1 MNKVELLK
9 MLEEKLGKEIKY
21 DSDLGVLSQA
31 IHDELGETVSHNTLR
46 RMFKE
51 DVIRKHRSSTNDVLA
66 HYLGY
71 KNYDL
76 LLKDCGADADIS
88 IFTPVDSI
96 DVENLQQGTQIQF
109 TWDPNRLILASY
121 MGNLKFIVNE
131 SSGSKNLVKGDI
143 LEISQLA
150 VGFELYVVNVERNG
164 ENLGAYHAAKQ
175 GGLTSIEIIG

>member
-1 MNKVELLK
+1 MNTEELKK
-9 MLEEKLGKEIKY
+9 MLEEKLGRKIEY

-31 IHDELGETVSHNTLR
+31 IEDKIGENVSHNTLR
-46 RMFKE
+46 RIFRE
-51 DVIRKHRSSTNDVLA
+51 DIVMKHRSSTMDVLA

-71 KNYDL
+71 KNYEL
-76 LLKDCGADADIS
+76 LLKDCGEDADIS

-96 DVENLQQGTQIQF
+96 DMENLKQGTQVQF
-109 TWDPNRLILASY
+109 TWEPGRMIVASY
-121 MGNLKFIVNE
+121 MGHFKFIVNDVI
-131 SSGSKNLVKGDI
+131 GSKNIQKGDI

-175 GGLTSIEIIG
+175 GGLTTIEIIG

>member
-31 IHDELGETVSHNTLR
+31 IQDELGETVSHNTLR

-51 DVIRKHRSSTNDVLA
+51 DVKRNHRNSTNDILA

-71 KNYDL
+71 KNYEL

-96 DVENLQQGTQIQF
+96 DVESLQQGTQIQF

-121 MGNLKFIVNE
+121 MGNFKFIVNE
-131 SSGSKNLVKGDI
+131 SMGSKNLVKGDI

-150 VGFELYVVNVERNG
+150 VGFELYVVNVERNR

-175 GGLTSIEIIG
+175 GGLTSIEITV